1 MFLVGDAKYDKDERW
16 RLGQVEQIISPTRL
30 LIRYHLTVSPTK
42 QVEKFLER
50 RPRQVSL
57 ITKCKEPGTHSL
69 ELLNSENC
77 EDVDTTIHSPD
88 LNEEVDALSS

>member
-1 MFLVGDAKYDKDERW
+1 M
-16 RLGQVEQIISPTRL
+16 GQVEQIISPTRL
-30 LIRYHLTVSPTK
+30 LIRYHLAVTPTK

-77 EDVDTTIHSPD
+77 EDEHTPTHSPD
-88 LNEEVDALSS
+88 LNDEVDSQSS